1 MSGLNLRTRK
11 ILYALVTEYISTGEA
26 VGSRT
31 LSRRYGI
38 QLSPAT
44 IRSVLQDLE
53 EDGYIQQ
60 PHTSAGRL
68 PTDKGFRLFVDAL
81 VDLEEV
87 SEGDR
92 HAIRERL
99 EGLRSGGDVM
109 REAGRVLSDL
119 TGAATL
125 VTAPAP
131 EDEPLSELRFLPL
144 RDGELL
150 AILVGKTGTV
160 QNRIVRSASRADRT
174 DLERVNNYLDS
185 LLEGGSLRD
194 LRNRLAT
201 EMDRERGTYREVAAK
216 AKEMIEAAVTE
227 VASTAVVVIEGQGR
241 LFDRPEFAD
250 VTKLRDY
257 LRAFEEKERLLEL
270 LERTLDAGGVRVI
283 IGAEAGLGTLQDI
296 SVVSSQY
303 LAAGTGGSVAVVGP
317 TRMDYGKVV
326 PLVEYTAR
334 AVASRLGDGSPD
346 GGGGP

>member
-1 MSGLNLRTRK
+1 MSGLNLRSRK
-11 ILYALVTEYISTGEA
+11 ILYALITEYISTGEA

-53 EDGYIQQ
+53 EEGFIQQ
-60 PHTSAGRL
+60 PHTSAGRM
-68 PTDKGFRLFVDAL
+68 PTDKGFRVFVDAL

-87 SEGDR
+87 SEVDR
-92 HAIRERL
+92 QAIRERL
-99 EGLRSGGDVM
+99 EGTRSGGDVM

-119 TGAATL
+119 TGAATVL
-125 VTAPAP
+125 TAPAP

-160 QNRIVRSASRADRT
+160 QNRVVRGAARVDRADL
-174 DLERVNNYLDS
+174 DRVNNFLDS
-185 LLEGGSLRD
+185 LLDGRSLRD

-201 EMDRERGTYREVAAK
+201 EMDRERGTYRELAAK
-216 AKEMIEAAVTE
+216 AKDMIERAVGAVASAAV
-227 VASTAVVVIEGQGR
+227 VFIEGQGR
-241 LFDRPEFAD
+241 LFDRPEFSD

-270 LERTLDAGGVRVI
+270 LERTLDADGVRVI
-283 IGAEAGLGTLQDI
+283 IGAEAGLGSLQDI
-296 SVVSSQY
+296 SVISSTY
-303 LAAGTGGSVAVVGP
+303 VAGGAGGSVAVVGP

-326 PLVEYTAR
+326 PLVEYTAQ
-334 AVASRLGDGSPD
+334 AVSSLLRDGAGGDGVA
-346 GGGGP
+346 